1 MDKYS
6 NSDSLFGLK
15 YSISHKKTYI
25 QIMHNYVKLYYV
37 GEKWLQEKHVRKLFN
52 MIVLCNKKVV

>member
-6 NSDSLFGLK
+6 NSDFLFGLK
-15 YSISHKKTYI
+15 YSISQKKKKWDR

-37 GEKWLQEKHVRKLFN
+37 GEKWLQEKHVRKLFV
-52 MIVLCNKKVV
+52 MIVLWQ